1 MMDNN
6 DRQPEIN
13 ALSPN
18 AEKAVGLKSKILPT
32 LRDRLFFLVT
42 LASCFTLFDFALG
55 RSGIGVSVYFIGL
68 YLLTALYLWP
78 WKVTDRYAIA
88 CGALGIIVSVS
99 FSFSV
104 QLTVTFFSIIAAE
117 YLYMVFAC
125 GVSDNCV
132 FGNGTVSFIKDA
144 SRAFFSDSIE
154 EIGAVFRT
162 GKEIK
167 DGGQLLKNIFKC
179 ALGIVIAVPLLCIV
193 LPLLSAAD
201 GAFES
206 FLDKLFEFELGFDF
220 SHLIFAM
227 MLCPLTCGMLFSLKH
242 KKAEIKYKTE
252 EFSKPRGIDP
262 MVTAGF
268 LGVLSLCYLLYVYSQ
283 LGYFFSAFGGSIP
296 DTVKTA
302 ASYARRGFFE
312 LCIIS
317 LINFAAIAVALF
329 KTRAEGAYRVCKW
342 FSLFI
347 SLFSIMLIGTAL
359 SKMLL
364 YIKLYGLTVRR
375 MLPSVF
381 MLLLILAFVLL
392 IRRIFKGSF
401 NYMRIFATACAVTLA
416 VMNFVDISALSADY
430 NAEMYLNTDA
440 AWHID
445 SPGIDYLRSL
455 GDAGV
460 PALVRIASEAEDESV
475 RRAAASSVERIYNDL
490 VLFDESEG
498 EKAVRNWRDVNITTY
513 RADKAFKEYFSN

>member
-1 MMDNN
+1 MMDN
-6 DRQPEIN
+6 RQNEPEIN
-13 ALSPN
+13 VLSPN
-18 AEKAVGLKSKILPT
+18 AEKAVGLKKKIIPT

-42 LASCFTLFDFALG
+42 LVSCFTLFEYAFAKT
-55 RSGIGVSVYFIGL
+55 GIGVSIYFIGL
-68 YLLTALYLWP
+68 YVLTALYLLP
-78 WKVTDRYAIA
+78 WKAVDTYSIL
-88 CGALGIIVSVS
+88 CGALGLVVSAS
-99 FSFSV
+99 FSFSF
-104 QLTVTFFSIIAAE
+104 QTAVTFFSVIAAE
-117 YLYMVFAC
+117 YLYLAFAC

-132 FGNGTVSFIKDA
+132 FGNGTAAFLKDA
-144 SRAFFSDSIE
+144 SRTFFSDPVE

-162 GKEIK
+162 DKEVK

-220 SHLIFAM
+220 SHLVFAL

-242 KKAEIKYKTE
+242 KKAEKKYKTE
-252 EFSKPRGIDP
+252 EFAKPLGMDP

-283 LGYFFSAFGGSIP
+283 LGYFFSAFAGGIP
-296 DTVKTA
+296 ESVKSA

-317 LINFAAIAVALF
+317 LINFGAIAVALF
-329 KTRAEGAYRVCKW
+329 KTRAEGAYKVCKW

-364 YIKLYGLTVRR
+364 YIKLYGMTILRI
-375 MLPSVF
+375 LPSVF
-381 MLLLILAFVLL
+381 MLLLVLAFVLL
-392 IRRIFKGSF
+392 IVRIFKGAF
-401 NYMRIFATACAVTLA
+401 NYMRIFATVCAVTLA
-416 VMNFVDISALSADY
+416 VMNFVDISAVSANY
-430 NAEMYLNTDA
+430 NAEMYLNTEA

-445 SPGIDYLRSL
+445 TADIDYLRLL
-455 GDAGV
+455 GDPAV
-460 PALVRIASEAEDESV
+460 PALVRIANEAQDEFV
-475 RRAAASSVERIYNDL
+475 RRDAATAVERIYRDL
-490 VLFDESEG
+490 EYWTGEG
-498 EKAVRNWRDVNITTY
+498 AKVNRDWRDTNITTHK
-513 RADKAFKEYFSN
+513 ADKAFAEYFSKK

>member
-1 MMDNN
+1 MNYIDLSIQSNYQTNQIIVKSDDIIFSEKKSFIQFDDN
-6 DRQPEIN
+6 EIFN
-13 ALSPN
+13 RKN
-18 AEKAVGLKSKILPT
+18 LPT
-32 LRDRLFFLVT
+32 LILMF
-42 LASCFTLFDFALG
+42 
-55 RSGIGVSVYFIGL
+55 
-68 YLLTALYLWP
+68 
-78 WKVTDRYAIA
+78 
-88 CGALGIIVSVS
+88 
-99 FSFSV
+99 
-104 QLTVTFFSIIAAE
+104 IAAIGITLSTILCTPE
-117 YLYMVFAC
+117 YLMV
-125 GVSDNCV
+125 
-132 FGNGTVSFIKDA
+132 
-144 SRAFFSDSIE
+144 
-154 EIGAVFRT
+154 
-162 GKEIK
+162 
-167 DGGQLLKNIFKC
+167 
-179 ALGIVIAVPLLCIV
+179 VPL
-193 LPLLSAAD
+193 
-201 GAFES
+201 
-206 FLDKLFEFELGFDF
+206 
-220 SHLIFAM
+220 
-227 MLCPLTCGMLFSLKH
+227 
-242 KKAEIKYKTE
+242 
-252 EFSKPRGIDP
+252 
-262 MVTAGF
+262 
-268 LGVLSLCYLLYVYSQ
+268 YV
-283 LGYFFSAFGGSIP
+283 
-296 DTVKTA
+296 
-302 ASYARRGFFE
+302 
-312 LCIIS
+312 
-317 LINFAAIAVALF
+317 
-329 KTRAEGAYRVCKW
+329 
-342 FSLFI
+342 SLFI

-513 RADKAFKEYFSN
+513 RADKAFKEYFSK